1 MKDKVILAY
10 SGGLDTSVILKWL
23 ANKGFDVIA
32 YVADVG
38 QKEDFKAV
46 EEKAYATGASKVYIE
61 DLKKPLV
68 TDYIFPALKANT
80 IYEGTYMLGTSLAR
94 PIIAKRHI
102 EIAKKEG
109 TKYVA
114 HGATGKGNDQV
125 RFEFGYYM
133 NMPDV
138 KIISPW
144 KDEEWLSQF
153 EGRSDMLKYAED
165 NGIPV
170 KATTKKPYS
179 EDENLIHISHEAG
192 ILEDPS
198 KRCPEDVYSLSLSP
212 EKAADKETVLTFTF
226 KDGIPLSVKNEGDG
240 TVVTDPVEMILYLNK
255 MGHDNAIGR
264 VDMVENRFIGI
275 KSRGVYETPGCEIL
289 WKAHH
294 NLEGLTMDKE
304 AMHLRDMLSPKYA
317 ELIYNGYW
325 GAPEFNMLTALFD
338 ESQKFVT
345 GTATVALYKGNVINA
360 GITSNCS
367 LYNEDLGS
375 MDKAG
380 GYHPIDC
387 KGFIN
392 INAIR
397 LMASSIRE
405 AKGIDGRGPQ
415 KGPLP
420 FCRESGSLLITETF
434 RPPHPFKNHS
444 IIRGPG
450 AVDYLSITPFV
461 LNFLLFTHTANTII
475 FAVL

>member
-1 MKDKVILAY
+1 MKEKVILAY

-23 ANKGFDVIA
+23 SNKGFDVIA

-38 QKEDFKAV
+38 QNEDFKAI
-46 EEKAYATGASKVYIE
+46 EEKAYATGASKVYVE

-153 EGRSDMLKYAED
+153 EGRSDMLKYAEE
-165 NGIPV
+165 NNIPV
-170 KATTKKPYS
+170 KASLKKPYS

-198 KRCPEDVYSLSLSP
+198 KRCPEDVYSLTLSP
-212 EKAADKETVLTFTF
+212 EKAVDKETLLTFTF

-240 TVVTDPVEMILYLNK
+240 TVVTEPVEMIKYLNK
-255 MGHDNAIGR
+255 IGHDNAIGR

-360 GITSNCS
+360 GISSDCS

-397 LMASSIRE
+397 LIASSVRNGN
-405 AKGIDGRGPQ
+405 AQ
-415 KGPLP
+415 
-420 FCRESGSLLITETF
+420 
-434 RPPHPFKNHS
+434 
-444 IIRGPG
+444 
-450 AVDYLSITPFV
+450 
-461 LNFLLFTHTANTII
+461 
-475 FAVL
+475 

>member
-38 QKEDFKAV
+38 QNEDYKAI

-68 TDYIFPALKANT
+68 TDYIYPALKANT

-94 PIIAKRHI
+94 PIIAKKHI
-102 EIAKKEG
+102 EIARAEG

-125 RFEFGYYM
+125 RF
-133 NMPDV
+133 D

-153 EGRSDMLKYAED
+153 EGRSDMLKYAEE

-179 EDENLIHISHEAG
+179 EDENMIHISHEAG

-198 KRCPEDVYSLSLSP
+198 MRCPEDVYSLTLSP
-212 EKAADKETVLTFTF
+212 QKAADKETILTIEF
-226 KDGIPLSVKNEGDG
+226 KDGTPVSVKNENDG
-240 TVVTDPVEMILYLNK
+240 TVVTEPVEMIMYLNK

-294 NLEGLTMDKE
+294 NLEGLCMDKE

-325 GAPEFNMLTALFD
+325 GAPEFNMLTALFE
-338 ESQKFVT
+338 ESQKNVT
-345 GTATVALYKGNVINA
+345 GKATVALYKGNVINA
-360 GITSNCS
+360 GIESPCS

-397 LMASSIRE
+397 LMASAMRD
-405 AKGIDGRGPQ
+405 AK
-415 KGPLP
+415 
-420 FCRESGSLLITETF
+420 
-434 RPPHPFKNHS
+434 N
-444 IIRGPG
+444 
-450 AVDYLSITPFV
+450 
-461 LNFLLFTHTANTII
+461 
-475 FAVL
+475 

>member
-68 TDYIFPALKANT
+68 TDYVFPALKANT

-153 EGRSDMLKYAED
+153 EGRSDMLKYAEE

-170 KATTKKPYS
+170 KATAKKPYS

-198 KRCPEDVYSLSLSP
+198 KRCPEDVYSLTLSP
-212 EKAADKETVLTFTF
+212 EKAADKETILTFYF
-226 KDGIPLSVKNEGDG
+226 KDGVPQSVTNENDG

-264 VDMVENRFIGI
+264 CDLVENRFIGI

-345 GTATVALYKGNVINA
+345 GKATVALYKGNVINA
-360 GITSNCS
+360 GIESGCS

-397 LMASSIRE
+397 LMASSVRE
-405 AKGIDGRGPQ
+405 AKGID
-415 KGPLP
+415 
-420 FCRESGSLLITETF
+420 C
-434 RPPHPFKNHS
+434 
-444 IIRGPG
+444 
-450 AVDYLSITPFV
+450 
-461 LNFLLFTHTANTII
+461 
-475 FAVL
+475 

>member
-1 MKDKVILAY
+1 MKEKIILAY

-23 ANKGFDVIA
+23 SNKGFDVIA

-38 QKEDFKAV
+38 QNEDFKAV
-46 EEKAYATGASKVYIE
+46 EEKAYATGASKVYVE
-61 DLKKPLV
+61 DLKAPLV

-153 EGRSDMLKYAED
+153 EGRSDMLKYAAD

-170 KATTKKPYS
+170 KASLKKPYS

-198 KRCPEDVYSLSLSP
+198 KRCPEDVYSLTLSP
-212 EKAADKETVLTFTF
+212 EKAADKETILTFTF
-226 KDGIPLSVKNEGDG
+226 KDGVPLSVKNEGDG
-240 TVVTDPVEMILYLNK
+240 TVVTDPVEMIIYLNK

-325 GAPEFNMLTALFD
+325 GAPEFNMLTALFE
-338 ESQKFVT
+338 ESQKNVT

-360 GITSNCS
+360 GISSDCS

-397 LMASSIRE
+397 LIASSIR
-405 AKGIDGRGPQ
+405 DG
-415 KGPLP
+415 KA
-420 FCRESGSLLITETF
+420 E
-434 RPPHPFKNHS
+434 
-444 IIRGPG
+444 
-450 AVDYLSITPFV
+450 
-461 LNFLLFTHTANTII
+461 
-475 FAVL
+475 

>member
-1 MKDKVILAY
+1 MHNSSHQEKSEMKDKVILAY

-153 EGRSDMLKYAED
+153 EGRSDMLKYAEE

-198 KRCPEDVYSLSLSP
+198 KRCPEDVYSLTLSP
-212 EKAADKETVLTFTF
+212 EKAADKETILTFYF
-226 KDGIPLSVKNEGDG
+226 KDGVPQSVTNENDG

-264 VDMVENRFIGI
+264 CDLVENRFIGI

-345 GTATVALYKGNVINA
+345 GKATVALYKGNVINA
-360 GITSNCS
+360 GIESGCS

-405 AKGIDGRGPQ
+405 AKGID
-415 KGPLP
+415 
-420 FCRESGSLLITETF
+420 C
-434 RPPHPFKNHS
+434 
-444 IIRGPG
+444 
-450 AVDYLSITPFV
+450 
-461 LNFLLFTHTANTII
+461 
-475 FAVL
+475 

>member
-38 QKEDFKAV
+38 QNEDYKAI

-68 TDYIFPALKANT
+68 TDYIYPALKANT

-153 EGRSDMLKYAED
+153 EGRSDMLKYAEE

-179 EDENLIHISHEAG
+179 EDENMIHISHEAG

-198 KRCPEDVYSLSLSP
+198 MRCPEDVYSLTLSP
-212 EKAADKETVLTFTF
+212 QKAADKETILTIEF
-226 KDGIPLSVKNEGDG
+226 KDGTPVSVKNENDG
-240 TVVTDPVEMILYLNK
+240 TVATEPVEMIMYLNK

-294 NLEGLTMDKE
+294 NLEGLCMDKE

-325 GAPEFNMLTALFD
+325 GAPEFNMLTALFE
-338 ESQKFVT
+338 ESQKNVT
-345 GTATVALYKGNVINA
+345 GKATVALYKGNVINA
-360 GITSNCS
+360 GIESPCS

-397 LMASSIRE
+397 LMASAMRD
-405 AKGIDGRGPQ
+405 AK
-415 KGPLP
+415 
-420 FCRESGSLLITETF
+420 
-434 RPPHPFKNHS
+434 N
-444 IIRGPG
+444 
-450 AVDYLSITPFV
+450 
-461 LNFLLFTHTANTII
+461 
-475 FAVL
+475 

>member
-38 QKEDFKAV
+38 QNEDYKAI

-68 TDYIFPALKANT
+68 TDYIYPALKANT

-153 EGRSDMLKYAED
+153 EGRSDMLKYAAAH
-165 NGIPV
+165 GIP
-170 KATTKKPYS
+170 ATAAMQN
-179 EDENLIHISHEAG
+179 ENMIHISHEAG

-198 KRCPEDVYSLSLSP
+198 MRCPEDVYSLTLSP
-212 EKAADKETVLTFTF
+212 QKAADKETILTIEF
-226 KDGIPLSVKNEGDG
+226 KDGTPVSVKNENDG
-240 TVVTDPVEMILYLNK
+240 TVVTEPVEMIMYLNK

-294 NLEGLTMDKE
+294 NLEGLCMDKE

-325 GAPEFNMLTALFD
+325 GAPEFNMLTALFE
-338 ESQKFVT
+338 ESQKNVT
-345 GTATVALYKGNVINA
+345 GKATVALYKGNVINA
-360 GITSNCS
+360 GIESPCS

-397 LMASSIRE
+397 LMASAMRD
-405 AKGIDGRGPQ
+405 AK
-415 KGPLP
+415 
-420 FCRESGSLLITETF
+420 
-434 RPPHPFKNHS
+434 N
-444 IIRGPG
+444 
-450 AVDYLSITPFV
+450 
-461 LNFLLFTHTANTII
+461 
-475 FAVL
+475 

>member
-1 MKDKVILAY
+1 MAKEKVILAY

-32 YVADVG
+32 YVANVG
-38 QKEDFKAV
+38 QNEDFKAI
-46 EEKAYATGASKVYIE
+46 EEKAYATGASKVYVE
-61 DLKKPLV
+61 DLRKPLV

-94 PIIAKRHI
+94 PIIAKTHI
-102 EIAKKEG
+102 DIAKKEG

-153 EGRSDMLKYAED
+153 EGRSDMLKYAEE

-170 KATTKKPYS
+170 KASLKKPYS

-198 KRCPEDVYSLSLSP
+198 KRCPEDVYSLTLSP
-212 EKAADKETVLTFTF
+212 EKAADKETILTFEF
-226 KDGIPLSVKNEGDG
+226 VDGIPVSVKNENDG

-325 GAPEFNMLTALFD
+325 GAPEFDMLTALFD
-338 ESQKFVT
+338 ESQKHVT
-345 GTATVALYKGNVINA
+345 GKATVALYKGNVINA
-360 GITSNCS
+360 GIESDWS

-380 GYHPIDC
+380 GYNPIDC

-397 LMASSIRE
+397 LMASSMRKMKE
-405 AKGIDGRGPQ
+405 
-415 KGPLP
+415 
-420 FCRESGSLLITETF
+420 
-434 RPPHPFKNHS
+434 N
-444 IIRGPG
+444 
-450 AVDYLSITPFV
+450 
-461 LNFLLFTHTANTII
+461 
-475 FAVL
+475 

>member
-38 QKEDFKAV
+38 QNEDYKAI

-68 TDYIFPALKANT
+68 TDYIYPALKANT

-153 EGRSDMLKYAED
+153 EGRSDMLKYAEE

-179 EDENLIHISHEAG
+179 EDENMIHISHEAG

-198 KRCPEDVYSLSLSP
+198 MRCPEDVYSLTLSP
-212 EKAADKETVLTFTF
+212 QKAADKETILTIEF
-226 KDGIPLSVKNEGDG
+226 KDGTPVSVKNENDG
-240 TVVTDPVEMILYLNK
+240 TVVTEPVEMIMYLNK
-255 MGHDNAIGR
+255 MGYDNAIGR

-294 NLEGLTMDKE
+294 NLEGLCMDKE

-325 GAPEFNMLTALFD
+325 GAPEFNMLTALFE
-338 ESQKFVT
+338 ESQKNVT
-345 GTATVALYKGNVINA
+345 GKATVALYKGNVINA
-360 GITSNCS
+360 GIESPCS

-397 LMASSIRE
+397 LMASAMRD
-405 AKGIDGRGPQ
+405 AK
-415 KGPLP
+415 
-420 FCRESGSLLITETF
+420 
-434 RPPHPFKNHS
+434 N
-444 IIRGPG
+444 
-450 AVDYLSITPFV
+450 
-461 LNFLLFTHTANTII
+461 
-475 FAVL
+475 

>member
-38 QKEDFKAV
+38 QNEDYKAI

-68 TDYIFPALKANT
+68 TDYIYPALKANT

-109 TKYVA
+109 TKDVA

-153 EGRSDMLKYAED
+153 EGRSDMLKYAEE

-179 EDENLIHISHEAG
+179 EDENMIHISHEAG

-198 KRCPEDVYSLSLSP
+198 MRCPEDVYSLTLSP
-212 EKAADKETVLTFTF
+212 QKAADKETILTIEF
-226 KDGIPLSVKNEGDG
+226 KDGTPVSVKNENDG
-240 TVVTDPVEMILYLNK
+240 TVVTEPVEMIMYLNK

-294 NLEGLTMDKE
+294 NLEGLCMDKE

-325 GAPEFNMLTALFD
+325 GAPEFNMLTALFE
-338 ESQKFVT
+338 ESQKNVT
-345 GTATVALYKGNVINA
+345 GKATVALYKGNVINA
-360 GITSNCS
+360 GIESPCS

-397 LMASSIRE
+397 LMASAMRD
-405 AKGIDGRGPQ
+405 AK
-415 KGPLP
+415 
-420 FCRESGSLLITETF
+420 
-434 RPPHPFKNHS
+434 N
-444 IIRGPG
+444 
-450 AVDYLSITPFV
+450 
-461 LNFLLFTHTANTII
+461 
-475 FAVL
+475 

>member
-1 MKDKVILAY
+1 MKEKVILAY

-32 YVADVG
+32 YVANVG
-38 QKEDFKAV
+38 QNEDFKAI
-46 EEKAYATGASKVYIE
+46 EEKAYATGASKVYVE
-61 DLKKPLV
+61 DLRKPLV
-68 TDYIFPALKANT
+68 TDYIYPALKANT

-94 PIIAKRHI
+94 PIIAKKNI
-102 EIAKKEG
+102 EIAKADV

-153 EGRSDMLKYAED
+153 EGRSDMLKYAAE

-170 KATTKKPYS
+170 KATAKKPYS
-179 EDENLIHISHEAG
+179 EDENMIHISHEAG

-198 KRCPEDVYSLSLSP
+198 MRCPEDVYSLTLSP
-212 EKAADKETVLTFTF
+212 EKANDKETLLSIAF
-226 KDGIPLSVKNEGDG
+226 KDGVPVSVTNKDDG

-294 NLEGLTMDKE
+294 NLEGLCMDKE

-325 GAPEFNMLTALFD
+325 GAPEFNMLTSLF
-338 ESQKFVT
+338 ETSQKNVT
-345 GTATVALYKGNVINA
+345 GTADVALYKGNVINA
-360 GITSNCS
+360 GISSDYS

-397 LMASSIRE
+397 LMASAVRD
-405 AKGIDGRGPQ
+405 AK
-415 KGPLP
+415 
-420 FCRESGSLLITETF
+420 
-434 RPPHPFKNHS
+434 N
-444 IIRGPG
+444 
-450 AVDYLSITPFV
+450 
-461 LNFLLFTHTANTII
+461 
-475 FAVL
+475 

>member
-1 MKDKVILAY
+1 MAKEKVILAY

-32 YVADVG
+32 YVANVG
-38 QKEDFKAV
+38 QNEDFKAI
-46 EEKAYATGASKVYIE
+46 EEKAYATGASKVYVE
-61 DLKKPLV
+61 DLRKPLV

-94 PIIAKRHI
+94 PIIAKTHI
-102 EIAKKEG
+102 DIAKKEG

-153 EGRSDMLKYAED
+153 EGRSDMLKYAEE

-170 KATTKKPYS
+170 KASLKKPYS

-198 KRCPEDVYSLSLSP
+198 KRCPEDVYSLTLSP
-212 EKAADKETVLTFTF
+212 EKAADKETILTFEF
-226 KDGIPLSVKNEGDG
+226 VDGIPVSVKNENDG

-325 GAPEFNMLTALFD
+325 GAPEFDMLTALFD
-338 ESQKFVT
+338 ESQKHVT
-345 GTATVALYKGNVINA
+345 GKATVALYKGNVINA
-360 GITSNCS
+360 GIESDWS

-397 LMASSIRE
+397 LMASSMRNMKE
-405 AKGIDGRGPQ
+405 
-415 KGPLP
+415 
-420 FCRESGSLLITETF
+420 
-434 RPPHPFKNHS
+434 N
-444 IIRGPG
+444 
-450 AVDYLSITPFV
+450 
-461 LNFLLFTHTANTII
+461 
-475 FAVL
+475 

>member
-1 MKDKVILAY
+1 MAKEKVILAY

-32 YVADVG
+32 YVANVG
-38 QKEDFKAV
+38 QNEDFKAI
-46 EEKAYATGASKVYIE
+46 EEKAYATGASKVYVE
-61 DLKKPLV
+61 DLRKPLV

-94 PIIAKRHI
+94 PIIAKTHI
-102 EIAKKEG
+102 DIAKKEG

-153 EGRSDMLKYAED
+153 EGRSDMLKYAEE

-170 KATTKKPYS
+170 KASLKKPYS

-198 KRCPEDVYSLSLSP
+198 KRCPEDVYSLTLSP
-212 EKAADKETVLTFTF
+212 EKAADKETILTFEF
-226 KDGIPLSVKNEGDG
+226 VDGIPVSVKNENDG

-325 GAPEFNMLTALFD
+325 GAPEFDMLTALFD
-338 ESQKFVT
+338 ESQKHVT
-345 GTATVALYKGNVINA
+345 GKATVALYKGNVINA
-360 GITSNCS
+360 GIESDWS

-397 LMASSIRE
+397 LMASSMRKMKE
-405 AKGIDGRGPQ
+405 
-415 KGPLP
+415 
-420 FCRESGSLLITETF
+420 
-434 RPPHPFKNHS
+434 N
-444 IIRGPG
+444 
-450 AVDYLSITPFV
+450 
-461 LNFLLFTHTANTII
+461 
-475 FAVL
+475 

>member
-1 MKDKVILAY
+1 MAKEKVILAY

-32 YVADVG
+32 YVANVG
-38 QKEDFKAV
+38 QNEDFKAI
-46 EEKAYATGASKVYIE
+46 EEKAYATGASKVYVE
-61 DLKKPLV
+61 DLRKPLV

-94 PIIAKRHI
+94 PIIAKTHI
-102 EIAKKEG
+102 DIAKKEG

-153 EGRSDMLKYAED
+153 EGRSDMLKYAEE
-165 NGIPV
+165 NGISV
-170 KATTKKPYS
+170 KASLKKPYS

-198 KRCPEDVYSLSLSP
+198 KRCPEDVYSLTLSP
-212 EKAADKETVLTFTF
+212 EKAADKETILTFEF
-226 KDGIPLSVKNEGDG
+226 VDGIPVSVKNENDG

-325 GAPEFNMLTALFD
+325 GAPEFDMLTALFD
-338 ESQKFVT
+338 ESQKHVT
-345 GTATVALYKGNVINA
+345 GKATVALYKGNVINA
-360 GITSNCS
+360 GIESDWS

-397 LMASSIRE
+397 LMASSMRKMKE
-405 AKGIDGRGPQ
+405 
-415 KGPLP
+415 
-420 FCRESGSLLITETF
+420 
-434 RPPHPFKNHS
+434 N
-444 IIRGPG
+444 
-450 AVDYLSITPFV
+450 
-461 LNFLLFTHTANTII
+461 
-475 FAVL
+475 

>member
-1 MKDKVILAY
+1 MKEKVVLAY

-23 ANKGFDVIA
+23 SNKGFDVIA

-38 QKEDFKAV
+38 QNEDFKAI

-61 DLKKPLV
+61 DLKKELV
-68 TDYIFPALKANT
+68 TDYIYPALKSNC

-94 PIIAKRHI
+94 PIIAKKHI

-144 KDEEWLSQF
+144 KDQEWLSQF
-153 EGRSDMLKYAED
+153 EGRSDMLAYAEKY
-165 NGIPV
+165 NIPV
-170 KATTKKPYS
+170 KASLKKPYS

-192 ILEDPS
+192 MLEDPAL
-198 KRCPEDVYSLSLSP
+198 RCPEDVFSLTLSP
-212 EKAADKETVLTFTF
+212 KEAKDEETILTIEFE
-226 KDGIPLSVKNEGDG
+226 DGVPLSVKNENDG
-240 TVVTDPVEMILYLNK
+240 TTLTDPLEMILYLNK
-255 MGHDNAIGR
+255 MGHDNGIGR

-294 NLEGLTMDKE
+294 NLEGLCMDKE

-338 ESQKFVT
+338 ESQKDVT
-345 GTATVALYKGNVINA
+345 GKATVALYKGNVINA
-360 GITSNCS
+360 GISSPTS

-397 LMASSIRE
+397 LIADSQR
-405 AKGIDGRGPQ
+405 K
-415 KGPLP
+415 
-420 FCRESGSLLITETF
+420 
-434 RPPHPFKNHS
+434 
-444 IIRGPG
+444 
-450 AVDYLSITPFV
+450 
-461 LNFLLFTHTANTII
+461 HTN
-475 FAVL
+475 

>member
-1 MKDKVILAY
+1 MKEKIILAY

-38 QKEDFKAV
+38 QLDDFKAI

-61 DLKKPLV
+61 DLKEELV
-68 TDYIFPALKANT
+68 KNYVYPSLKANT
-80 IYEGTYMLGTSLAR
+80 IYEGTYMLGTSIAR
-94 PIIAKRHI
+94 PIIAKRQI

-144 KDEEWLSQF
+144 KDSEFLSQF
-153 EGRSDMLKYAED
+153 EGRSDMLAYAEKY
-165 NGIPV
+165 NIPV
-170 KATTKKPYS
+170 KASLKKPYS
-179 EDENLIHISHEAG
+179 EDANLIHISHEAG
-192 ILEDPS
+192 ILEDPA
-198 KRCPEDVYSLSLSP
+198 KRCPEDVFSYTVSPKDAPNEETTLSIDFVSGVP
-212 EKAADKETVLTFTF
+212 
-226 KDGIPLSVKNEGDG
+226 VKITNENDG
-240 TVVTDPVEMILYLNK
+240 TVVTGDLEMIEYLNK
-255 MGHDNAIGR
+255 VGHDNAIGR
-264 VDMVENRFIGI
+264 VDMVENRFVGI

-294 NLEGLTMDKE
+294 NLEGLCMDKE
-304 AMHLRDMLSPKYA
+304 AMHLRDTLTPKYA

-338 ESQKFVT
+338 ESQKYVT
-345 GTATVALYKGNVINA
+345 GNAKVALYKGNVINA
-360 GITSNCS
+360 GISSEYS
-367 LYNEDLGS
+367 LYNQDLGS

-380 GYHPIDC
+380 GYHPLDC

-392 INAIR
+392 ISAIR
-397 LMASSIRE
+397 LMASSMRDD
-405 AKGIDGRGPQ
+405 KYR
-415 KGPLP
+415 K
-420 FCRESGSLLITETF
+420 
-434 RPPHPFKNHS
+434 
-444 IIRGPG
+444 
-450 AVDYLSITPFV
+450 
-461 LNFLLFTHTANTII
+461 
-475 FAVL
+475 

>member
-38 QKEDFKAV
+38 QNEDYKAI

-68 TDYIFPALKANT
+68 TDYIYPALKANT

-153 EGRSDMLKYAED
+153 EGRSDMLKYAEE

-179 EDENLIHISHEAG
+179 EDENMIHISHEAG

-198 KRCPEDVYSLSLSP
+198 MRCPEDVYSLTLSP
-212 EKAADKETVLTFTF
+212 QKAADKETILTIEF
-226 KDGIPLSVKNEGDG
+226 KDGTPVSVKNENDG
-240 TVVTDPVEMILYLNK
+240 TVVTEPVEMIMYLNK

-294 NLEGLTMDKE
+294 NLEGLCMDKE

-325 GAPEFNMLTALFD
+325 GAPEFNMLTALFE
-338 ESQKFVT
+338 ESQKNVT
-345 GTATVALYKGNVINA
+345 GKATVALYKGNVINA
-360 GITSNCS
+360 GIESPCS

-397 LMASSIRE
+397 LMASAMRD
-405 AKGIDGRGPQ
+405 AK
-415 KGPLP
+415 
-420 FCRESGSLLITETF
+420 
-434 RPPHPFKNHS
+434 N
-444 IIRGPG
+444 
-450 AVDYLSITPFV
+450 
-461 LNFLLFTHTANTII
+461 
-475 FAVL
+475 

>member
-1 MKDKVILAY
+1 MNMHNSSHQEKSEMKDKVILAY

-153 EGRSDMLKYAED
+153 EGRSDMLKYAEE

-198 KRCPEDVYSLSLSP
+198 KRCPEDVYSLTLSP
-212 EKAADKETVLTFTF
+212 EKAADKETILTFYF
-226 KDGIPLSVKNEGDG
+226 KDGVPQSVTNENDG

-264 VDMVENRFIGI
+264 CDLVENRFIGI

-345 GTATVALYKGNVINA
+345 GKATVALYKGNVINA
-360 GITSNCS
+360 GIESGCS

-387 KGFIN
+387 TGFIN

-405 AKGIDGRGPQ
+405 AKGID
-415 KGPLP
+415 
-420 FCRESGSLLITETF
+420 C
-434 RPPHPFKNHS
+434 
-444 IIRGPG
+444 
-450 AVDYLSITPFV
+450 
-461 LNFLLFTHTANTII
+461 
-475 FAVL
+475 

>member
-1 MKDKVILAY
+1 MKDKIILAY

-144 KDEEWLSQF
+144 KNEEWLSQF
-153 EGRSDMLKYAED
+153 EGRSDMLKYAEE

-198 KRCPEDVYSLSLSP
+198 KRCPEDVYSLTLSP
-212 EKAADKETVLTFTF
+212 EKANDKETILSIYF
-226 KDGIPLSVKNEGDG
+226 KDGVPQSVTNEGDG

-345 GTATVALYKGNVINA
+345 GKATVALYKGNVINA
-360 GITSNCS
+360 GIESGCS

-405 AKGIDGRGPQ
+405 AKGID
-415 KGPLP
+415 
-420 FCRESGSLLITETF
+420 C
-434 RPPHPFKNHS
+434 
-444 IIRGPG
+444 
-450 AVDYLSITPFV
+450 
-461 LNFLLFTHTANTII
+461 
-475 FAVL
+475 

>member
-23 ANKGFDVIA
+23 SNKGFDVIA

-38 QKEDFKAV
+38 QNEDYKAI

-68 TDYIFPALKANT
+68 TDYIYPALKANT

-153 EGRSDMLKYAED
+153 EGRSDMLKYAEE

-179 EDENLIHISHEAG
+179 EDENMIHISHEAG

-198 KRCPEDVYSLSLSP
+198 MRCPEDVYSLTLSP
-212 EKAADKETVLTFTF
+212 EKAADKETILTIEF
-226 KDGIPLSVKNEGDG
+226 KDGIPFSVKNENDG
-240 TVVTDPVEMILYLNK
+240 TVVTEPVEMIMYLNK

-294 NLEGLTMDKE
+294 NLEGLCMDKE

-338 ESQKFVT
+338 ESQKNVT
-345 GTATVALYKGNVINA
+345 GKATVALYKGNVINA
-360 GITSNCS
+360 GIESPCS

-397 LMASSIRE
+397 LMASAVRD
-405 AKGIDGRGPQ
+405 AK
-415 KGPLP
+415 
-420 FCRESGSLLITETF
+420 
-434 RPPHPFKNHS
+434 N
-444 IIRGPG
+444 
-450 AVDYLSITPFV
+450 
-461 LNFLLFTHTANTII
+461 
-475 FAVL
+475 

>member
-1 MKDKVILAY
+1 MKEKIILAY

-23 ANKGFDVIA
+23 SNKGFDVIA

-38 QKEDFKAV
+38 QNEDFKAV
-46 EEKAYATGASKVYIE
+46 EEKAYATGASKVYVE
-61 DLKKPLV
+61 DLKAPLV

-153 EGRSDMLKYAED
+153 EGRSDMLKYAAD

-170 KATTKKPYS
+170 KASLKKPYS

-198 KRCPEDVYSLSLSP
+198 KRCPEDVYSLTLSP
-212 EKAADKETVLTFTF
+212 EKAADKETILTFTF
-226 KDGIPLSVKNEGDG
+226 KDGVPLSVKNEGDG
-240 TVVTDPVEMILYLNK
+240 TVVTDPVEMIIYLNK

-338 ESQKFVT
+338 ESQKNVT

-360 GITSNCS
+360 GISSGCS

-397 LMASSIRE
+397 LMASSLR
-405 AKGIDGRGPQ
+405 DG
-415 KGPLP
+415 KAL
-420 FCRESGSLLITETF
+420 
-434 RPPHPFKNHS
+434 
-444 IIRGPG
+444 
-450 AVDYLSITPFV
+450 
-461 LNFLLFTHTANTII
+461 
-475 FAVL
+475 

>member
-1 MKDKVILAY
+1 MKEKVILAY

-38 QKEDFKAV
+38 QNEDFKAI

-94 PIIAKRHI
+94 PIIAKRHV
-102 EIAKKEG
+102 EIARKEG

-138 KIISPW
+138 RIISPW

-153 EGRSDMLKYAED
+153 EGRSDMLKYAAE

-170 KATTKKPYS
+170 KATAKKPYS
-179 EDENLIHISHEAG
+179 EDENMIHISHEAG

-198 KRCPEDVYSLSLSP
+198 MRCPEDVYSLTLSP
-212 EKAADKETVLTFTF
+212 QEAADKETLLTFFF
-226 KDGIPLSVKNEGDG
+226 KDGVPQYVKNENDG
-240 TVVTDPVEMILYLNK
+240 TVVSDPLEMILYLNK

-338 ESQKFVT
+338 ESQRYVT
-345 GTATVALYKGNVINA
+345 GKATVALYKGNVINA
-360 GITSNCS
+360 GIESDCS

-387 KGFIN
+387 KGFIS

-397 LMASSIRE
+397 LMASSIRVMM
-405 AKGIDGRGPQ
+405 GQNG
-415 KGPLP
+415 
-420 FCRESGSLLITETF
+420 
-434 RPPHPFKNHS
+434 
-444 IIRGPG
+444 
-450 AVDYLSITPFV
+450 
-461 LNFLLFTHTANTII
+461 
-475 FAVL
+475 

>member
-1 MKDKVILAY
+1 MKEKIILAY

-23 ANKGFDVIA
+23 SNKGFDVIA

-153 EGRSDMLKYAED
+153 EGRSDMLKYAEE

-198 KRCPEDVYSLSLSP
+198 KRCPEDVYSLTLSP
-212 EKAADKETVLTFTF
+212 EKANDKETILSIQF
-226 KDGIPLSVKNEGDG
+226 KDGVPLSVKNEIDK

-317 ELIYNGYW
+317 ELIYNGYC

-345 GTATVALYKGNVINA
+345 GKATVALYKGNVINA
-360 GITSNCS
+360 GIESGCS

-380 GYHPIDC
+380 GYHPVDC

-397 LMASSIRE
+397 LMASSVRD
-405 AKGIDGRGPQ
+405 AKGID
-415 KGPLP
+415 
-420 FCRESGSLLITETF
+420 C
-434 RPPHPFKNHS
+434 
-444 IIRGPG
+444 
-450 AVDYLSITPFV
+450 
-461 LNFLLFTHTANTII
+461 
-475 FAVL
+475 

>member
-38 QKEDFKAV
+38 QNEDYKAI

-68 TDYIFPALKANT
+68 TDYIYPALKANT

-133 NMPDV
+133 NMPNV

-153 EGRSDMLKYAED
+153 EGRSDMLKYAEE

-179 EDENLIHISHEAG
+179 EDENMIHISHEAG

-198 KRCPEDVYSLSLSP
+198 MRCPEDVYSLTLSP
-212 EKAADKETVLTFTF
+212 QKAADKETILTIEF
-226 KDGIPLSVKNEGDG
+226 KDGTPVSVKNENDG
-240 TVVTDPVEMILYLNK
+240 TVVTEPVEMIMYLNK

-294 NLEGLTMDKE
+294 NLEGLCMDKE

-325 GAPEFNMLTALFD
+325 GAPEFNMLTALFE
-338 ESQKFVT
+338 ESQKNVT
-345 GTATVALYKGNVINA
+345 GKATVALYKGNVINA
-360 GITSNCS
+360 GIESPCS

-397 LMASSIRE
+397 LMASAMRD
-405 AKGIDGRGPQ
+405 AK
-415 KGPLP
+415 
-420 FCRESGSLLITETF
+420 
-434 RPPHPFKNHS
+434 N
-444 IIRGPG
+444 
-450 AVDYLSITPFV
+450 
-461 LNFLLFTHTANTII
+461 
-475 FAVL
+475 

>member
-1 MKDKVILAY
+1 MKKEKVVLAY

-23 ANKGFDVIA
+23 SNKGFEVIA
-32 YVADVG
+32 YVANVG
-38 QKEDFKAV
+38 QNEDFKAI
-46 EEKAYATGASKVYIE
+46 EDKAYLTGASKVYIE
-61 DLKKPLV
+61 DLRKELV
-68 TDYIFPALKANT
+68 EDYVFPALKANT

-144 KDEEWLSQF
+144 KDPEFLSQF
-153 EGRSDMLKYAED
+153 EGRSDMLDYAEKY
-165 NGIPV
+165 NIPV
-170 KATTKKPYS
+170 KASLKKPYS
-179 EDENLIHISHEAG
+179 EDANLIHISHEAG

-198 KRCPEDVYSLSLSP
+198 SRCPADVFSLTVSPQDAPNEETILSI
-212 EKAADKETVLTFTF
+212 EF
-226 KDGIPLSVKNEGDG
+226 KDGIPVMVKNENDN
-240 TVVTDPVEMILYLNK
+240 TVVTDPLNMIEYLNK
-255 MGHDNAIGR
+255 VGHDNAIGR
-264 VDMVENRFIGI
+264 VDMVENRFVGI

-294 NLEGLTMDKE
+294 NLEGLCMDKE

-325 GAPEFNMLTALFD
+325 GAPEFNMLTSLF
-338 ESQKFVT
+338 ETSQKNVT
-345 GTATVALYKGNVINA
+345 GVAKVALYKGNVINA
-360 GITSNCS
+360 GISSPCS
-367 LYNEDLGS
+367 LYNQELGS

-380 GYHPIDC
+380 GYHPVDC

-392 INAIR
+392 ISAIR
-397 LMASSIRE
+397 LMASSQRDKE
-405 AKGIDGRGPQ
+405 N
-415 KGPLP
+415 
-420 FCRESGSLLITETF
+420 S
-434 RPPHPFKNHS
+434 
-444 IIRGPG
+444 
-450 AVDYLSITPFV
+450 
-461 LNFLLFTHTANTII
+461 
-475 FAVL
+475 